1 MGLGIALIVGSTRL
15 PDSGALA
22 PSIKGVLIA
31 LGAGTIGTTS
41 IQILKSF
48 YEAIWPKSEERAIC
62 AEIWNRGRR
71 KQLITA
77 LSENSPAEALRIVYA
92 NDDRLEEFDHNS
104 IFREIR
110 NMHEGAFLAALH
122 LWGEGAY
129 NEAVMDAELDDLR
142 SELQILIA
150 QYRQSVAANI
160 KSNHN
165 IAARRYRVRAAS
177 PRDFVNNGAAE
188 NRADRLN
195 SLAELSLN
203 VASDLN
209 QGWAVDVE
217 FFSKAERH
225 NPFLDYA
232 LLFGAQPTGRTE
244 AQPEPRRI
252 AFITNPPRRLIEDQD
267 YTGVVIRD
275 PELVTLLM
283 EERFRTE
290 LGCKDGRQFLM
301 DILPLLKT
309 ERDRINSTNGSP
321 NSADP
326 KNLMEHVARIIEQ
339 LEMGLRR
346 RSTDQSHQEIGLEL
360 ASIASPSS
368 EHMAV
373 GHGQRPNDP
382 RVSVPFKEL
391 PSDNLL
397 ETGTQGPAAPVL
409 QSSIPAVSNDDPPL
423 VDLQSSGSSPI
434 GRTNITTPDDTD

>member
-15 PDSGALA
+15 PDSGTLAL
-22 PSIKGVLIA
+22 SIKGVLIA

-48 YEAIWPKSEERAIC
+48 YEAIWPETEERAIC

-142 SELQILIA
+142 SELQILVA
-150 QYRQSVAANI
+150 QYRQSVADNI

-165 IAARRYRVRAAS
+165 IAARRYRVRAANA
-177 PRDFVNNGAAE
+177 RDFVNNGVAE
-188 NRADRLN
+188 KRADRLK

-217 FFSKAERH
+217 FFSKTDRH

-244 AQPEPRRI
+244 PQPEPRRI
-252 AFITNPPRRLIEDQD
+252 AFITNPPRRLMEDQD

-290 LGCKDGRQFLM
+290 LGCKDGHKFLL

-309 ERDRINSTNGSP
+309 ERDRINSTNGNP

-326 KNLMEHVARIIEQ
+326 NNLMEHVARIIEQ
-339 LEMGLRR
+339 LEVGLRR
-346 RSTDQSHQEIGLEL
+346 RSTDQSKHIGLEPP
-360 ASIASPSS
+360 SIPPPSS
-368 EHMAV
+368 GLIAV
-373 GHGQRPNDP
+373 DHGQPPNDP
-382 RVSVPFKEL
+382 RLSVPFERF
-391 PSDNLL
+391 PSENLL
-397 ETGTQGPAAPVL
+397 ETGTQRPAAPVL
-409 QSSIPAVSNDDPPL
+409 LSSTPAVSNDDLPL
-423 VDLQSSGSSPI
+423 VDSQSSGSSPI
-434 GRTNITTPDDTD
+434 VPKNSTTSDDTE